1 MPGNA
6 QRSPGQGIPRPQA
19 TVGSIAHGRARLGP
33 VRTRRAPGPSPTPSS
48 PSRVGCRAACK
59 GLGAWASLHCR
70 TLADSCVP
78 QVVRTTNPH
87 RQAVVQAG
95 KEPGGSAPSWP
106 WQRFRG
112 CVPSPRDQQA
122 LEGPGTSVWGK
133 FWGCTGRPRSG
144 RPGGERGPQAPA
156 GCNGATN
163 HGRWQRPAGLA
174 SVCQSRVPGAG
185 ESEGSRRRAAEAPGR
200 GEGHR
205 AWSGYVLRVVWLS
218 AHEGSSQGGLGA
230 LSGPRGPRLVWG

>member
-1 MPGNA
+1 MHGLLYIV
-6 QRSPGQGIPRPQA
+6 GHLLIPASLKWSELQ
-19 TVGSIAHGRARLGP
+19 THTARLWFRPGRSLVAVP
-33 VRTRRAPGPSPTPSS
+33 PPGPG
-48 PSRVGCRAACK
+48 R
-59 GLGAWASLHCR
+59 
-70 TLADSCVP
+70 
-78 QVVRTTNPH
+78 
-87 RQAVVQAG
+87 
-95 KEPGGSAPSWP
+95 P

-218 AHEGSSQGGLGA
+218 AHKGSSQGGLGA